1 MTYKPP
7 RSVHVFFQF
16 AFHDACVLGP
26 GPRFEA
32 CAYMPDKFRCLCKI
46 SRSSNAKRV
55 DDNEEG
61 VKKGLLGLQSAFCS
75 GLNYLH
81 SR

>member
-46 SRSSNAKRV
+46 SRSYQMQKEWTIMRRES
-55 DDNEEG
+55 
-61 VKKGLLGLQSAFCS
+61 KKDFWACKVLFVVV
-75 GLNYLH
+75 
-81 SR
+81 